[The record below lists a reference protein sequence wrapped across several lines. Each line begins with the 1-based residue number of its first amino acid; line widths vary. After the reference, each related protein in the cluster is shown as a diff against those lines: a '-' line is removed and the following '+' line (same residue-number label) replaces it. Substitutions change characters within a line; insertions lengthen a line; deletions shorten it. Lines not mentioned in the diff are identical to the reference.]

1 MRQSPDKAAPRK
13 PPCSGPSRRRA
24 GVGCA
29 RDSSSRSPAHDRVP
43 GGVAEAV
50 VKSVDEVRGAIV
62 AREQPRS
69 EPVQP
74 GTAPHGRAQNTLA
87 SWSEEREPYGGQA
100 RSSGGPGFASRLNDA
115 LVERRSWR
123 GLLVVCGKG
132 RLGEDIQPSKEAEG
146 LIEIEI
152 ADMAAALLVQQL

>member
-123 GLLVVCGKG
+123 GLFRRGQGG
-132 RLGEDIQPSKEAEG
+132 RTGDGARTSRR
-146 LIEIEI
+146 IERGTWRDLRI
-152 ADMAAALLVQQL
+152 